1 MKSTLPMTRGV
12 DTWRTHRWV
21 GTFMPVAGT
30 TDHPREIEDLEYS
43 SSPQR

>member
-30 TDHPREIEDLEYS
+30 TDHPREIGDLEYS
-43 SSPQR
+43 SDPQR